1 MYKRRKMGRH
11 ESRRDFVRKSGVH
24 PKNGLASSTT
34 LTVRGG
40 IKL

>member
-1 MYKRRKMGRH
+1 MRKRRKMGRS
-11 ESRRDFVRKSGVH
+11 ESRRDFVRKSGSH
-24 PKNGLASSTT
+24 PKNGMSSQS

>member
-1 MYKRRKMGRH
+1 MMKRRKMGRA
-11 ESRRDFVRKSGVH
+11 ESKRDFVRKSAVH
-24 PKNGLASSTT
+24 PKNGVS